1 MKKRNTSTKSDIKKA
16 FINLLNSKGFNNL
29 TVSDLAR
36 EAEINR
42 GTFYLH
48 YVDKYDLM
56 EKLKMEV
63 IYDLKQILLLDNDTS
78 PIDMNQPLDLI
89 PYKRIVNALNYIKD
103 DFAFISALAGKGG
116 DPNFPTLIKDIMHE
130 TIQTKID
137 TVDQLQFRK
146 RNIPEDYAIEI
157 LLSGIT
163 AIIMV
168 WIHKGALEPP
178 KEIGALINQT
188 KQLSPYELLL

>member
-1 MKKRNTSTKSDIKKA
+1 LKKRNTSTKSDIKKA

-56 EKLKMEV
+56 EKLEMEV

-89 PYKRIVNALNYIKD
+89 PYNRIVNALNYIKD
-103 DFAFISALAGKGG
+103 DFAFISALSGKGG

-157 LLSGIT
+157 LLSGII

-168 WIHKGALEPP
+168 WIHKGALESPE
-178 KEIGALINQT
+178 EIGALINQT